1 MQGFKKTVTLAA
13 TAAALLMTP
22 AAGASQTP
30 PPSQPPATQPPATQP
45 PATPPAQ
52 TPQQPTQQAM
62 PPQQEQAQPDEQ
74 AARRHLTDARNTLSA
89 LTQLPEASQLT
100 DAARTQVSQLISN
113 FNELITAQSDWRASY
128 EKVTANLNTLVGPDV
143 GTPDP
148 SGTAGAVGTT
158 GGTGGIEGLDPAI
171 RTKLVEL
178 RSQLK
183 QFERAASGGVAAT
196 SGTQPDPAAT
206 NPTAPPATTPPTG
219 TPPSTTPPATTPP
232 TSTPPTG
239 TTPPTSSTM
248 QEATGVQT
256 GSDAEVVRHIA
267 AIEGLLRMQDDSGGL
282 TLTKAQVE
290 QLRTHWAALKVA
302 IEKR

>member
-1 MQGFKKTVTLAA
+1 MQGFNRTVTLAA
-13 TAAALLMTP
+13 MAAALLMTP

-30 PPSQPPATQPPATQP
+30 PPAQPPATQPPAQ
-45 PATPPAQ
+45 A

-74 AARRHLTDARNTLSA
+74 TARRHLTDARNTLSA

-100 DAARTQVSQLISN
+100 DDARTQVAQLISN
-113 FNELITAQSDWRASY
+113 FNELITAQNEWRASY
-128 EKVTANLNTLVGPDV
+128 AKVAANLNALIGPDV

-158 GGTGGIEGLDPAI
+158 GATGGIEGLDPTI

-178 RSQLK
+178 RSHLR
-183 QFERAASGGVAAT
+183 QFERAAGGSTAGT
-196 SGTQPDPAAT
+196 TGTQTDPAAT
-206 NPTAPPATTPPTG
+206 NPNVPATTTPPAG
-219 TPPSTTPPATTPP
+219 TPPSTTPPSTTPP
-232 TSTPPTG
+232 STTPPTG
-239 TTPPTSSTM
+239 TDPSSP
-248 QEATGVQT
+248 ATT
-256 GSDAEVVRHIA
+256 GTTGMETGNNADVMRHLT
-267 AIEGLLRMQDDSGGL
+267 AIETLLMMQDESGGL

>member
-1 MQGFKKTVTLAA
+1 
-13 TAAALLMTP
+13 
-22 AAGASQTP
+22 
-30 PPSQPPATQPPATQP
+30 
-45 PATPPAQ
+45 
-52 TPQQPTQQAM
+52 M

-74 AARRHLTDARNTLSA
+74 TARRHLTEARNTLSA

-113 FNELITAQSDWRASY
+113 FNELITAQNDWRASY
-128 EKVTANLNTLVGPDV
+128 AKVTANLNTLIGPDI

-183 QFERAASGGVAAT
+183 EFERAAGGSTAAT
-196 SGTQPDPAAT
+196 TGTQTDPAAT
-206 NPTAPPATTPPTG
+206 NPNMPPTTTPPTG
-219 TPPSTTPPATTPP
+219 TPPS
-232 TSTPPTG
+232 STPPTG
-239 TTPPTSSTM
+239 TPPSSTPPTGTPPSSTPPAGTPPSSTPPSTTPPSTTPPGGM
-248 QEATGVQT
+248 TPPTTAATEGMT
-256 GSDAEVVRHIA
+256 GTQPASNADVMRHIA
-267 AIEGLLRMQDDSGGL
+267 AIEGLLKMQDESGGL

>member
-1 MQGFKKTVTLAA
+1 MKGFNRTVMLAA
-13 TAAALLMTP
+13 MAAALLTP

-30 PPSQPPATQPPATQP
+30 PPSQPPATQPPATAP
-45 PATPPAQ
+45 PTQ
-52 TPQQPTQQAM
+52 TPQQPPQQAT
-62 PPQQEQAQPDEQ
+62 PQQEQAQPNEQ

-100 DAARTQVSQLISN
+100 DEARAQVSQLISN
-113 FNELITAQSDWRASY
+113 FNELITAQSDWRATY
-128 EKVTANLNTLVGPDV
+128 GKVTANLNTLVGPDV

-171 RTKLVEL
+171 RTKLIEL
-178 RSQLK
+178 RSHLK
-183 QFERAASGGVAAT
+183 LFERAAGGGAAT
-196 SGTQPDPAAT
+196 AAT
-206 NPTAPPATTPPTG
+206 PTDPTAAAPPTSTPPSTTPPTTTPPTSTPPAT

-232 TSTPPTG
+232 TG
-239 TTPPTSSTM
+239 TTPP
-248 QEATGVQT
+248 EPAAGAQT
-256 GSDAEVVRHIA
+256 GSDPEVMRHIA
-267 AIEGLLRMQDDSGGL
+267 AIEGLLKMQDESGGL

-302 IEKR
+302 IERR